1 MRRMEEEGRIGEDEG
16 RGIGGDGEGGDGAMM
31 AGRDAGGTGEKETRR
46 ARERSRETL
55 GDASSVFHRQRRR
68 VWDEKKSAPSKK
80 AVSPLVVSRHARKV
94 ARDEAFSSDGP
105 FLTSLKSWNPRGGG
119 LNDAPGRFPIP
130 KSLTS
135 PRARRDGLG
144 TQASNLRFGNF
155 DFDRKKCV
163 VAFSFPA
170 PRRARARHTSR
181 RPPPGAL
188 DPARC
193 GRPPRYIA
201 AASSRFPR
209 AAERARP
216 ARSRA
221 SRAPPRG
228 RQRSPSRR
236 GGPPTRRAATRA
248 RRARPARRRAVGAS
262 GRARRRSI
270 GAPRAAERRLLGGA
284 NGAGARRAVHARD
297 PPGPPTETSQ
307 PLARLRGRDRARAF
321 ARARPGRSP
330 GRRSDRPSAV
340 ASATSSPRNRPR

>member
-1 MRRMEEEGRIGEDEG
+1 M
-16 RGIGGDGEGGDGAMM
+16 
-31 AGRDAGGTGEKETRR
+31 GEKETRR
-46 ARERSRETL
+46 ARERSPETF
-55 GDASSVFHRQRRR
+55 GDASSSVFHRQRRR
-68 VWDEKKSAPSKK
+68 VWDEKKSARRKGLF
-80 AVSPLVVSRHARKV
+80 SPLVVSRHARKV

-135 PRARRDGLG
+135 PPARRDGLG

-181 RPPPGAL
+181 RPRTPRAL

-221 SRAPPRG
+221 SRAPPPRG

-248 RRARPARRRAVGAS
+248 RRARPARRRAIGAS
-262 GRARRRSI
+262 RTRASPLDRRASRRGAGDSSAARTAPAP
-270 GAPRAAERRLLGGA
+270 GAPSTRAT
-284 NGAGARRAVHARD
+284 
-297 PPGPPTETSQ
+297 PPGPPTETSL
-307 PLARLRGRDRARAF
+307 PLARLLGRDRARAF

>member
-1 MRRMEEEGRIGEDEG
+1 
-16 RGIGGDGEGGDGAMM
+16 MM

-181 RPPPGAL
+181 RPPPRRTRPGAMWTST
-188 DPARC
+188 AIHRC
-193 GRPPRYIA
+193 GVLA
-201 AASSRFPR
+201 L
-209 AAERARP
+209 P
-216 ARSRA
+216 AG
-221 SRAPPRG
+221 G
-228 RQRSPSRR
+228 R
-236 GGPPTRRAATRA
+236 
-248 RRARPARRRAVGAS
+248 V
-262 GRARRRSI
+262 
-270 GAPRAAERRLLGGA
+270 GAPRAVSRVARPPAARTPTVAIATRWSADATRRDARASSAPRAPTRRRRLQDARASPLDRRA
-284 NGAGARRAVHARD
+284 SRRGAGDSSAARTAPAPGAPSTRAT
-297 PPGPPTETSQ
+297 PPGPPTETSL